1 MSDERRGIDDLSTW
15 LGIRWEAFDRV
26 RLTIGPEHMNGAGLL
41 AGPVGFAMV
50 DYCMGSTL
58 WKERVKGEGIAT
70 TSLSINYVQTA
81 REGDILCTCKLDRRN
96 DRTALLSAEIRH
108 DDDQRLLATAIGAY
122 AIFPKDRLQGRDT
135 GMAVPEGTTEE
146 A

>member
-1 MSDERRGIDDLSTW
+1 MADERRGIDDLSTW

-41 AGPVGFAMV
+41 AGPVGFAMA

-58 WKERVKGEGIAT
+58 WKDREKGEGIAT
-70 TSLSINYVQTA
+70 ISISINYVQTA
-81 REGDILCTCKLDRRN
+81 REGDIVCTCKLDRRN

-108 DDDQRLLATAIGAY
+108 DADQRLLATAIGSY
-122 AIFPKDRLQGRDT
+122 SIFPKDRLGGHET
-135 GMAVPEGTTEE
+135 SPAAPEGTTEV
-146 A
+146 